1 MLLNTY
7 TVIGRVI
14 YTMFTIMKKQSK
26 FLLMEMRFLL
36 EDQKINKVYEEN
48 TW

>member
-7 TVIGRVI
+7 TVIGKTI

-36 EDQKINKVYEEN
+36 EEPENKVYKEN
-48 TW
+48 T